1 MLRQEFINAF
11 NLALAAIAGAERI
24 TKQELLTQ
32 SRALLAALVGHG
44 DMEATLVGDIQF
56 INQLIPVLTPMNQK
70 TAILFFKEFAGFHF
84 EEETKQFTKKI
95 EKDKVKLKDKTVRF
109 LDDPLNNIW
118 TWAERNVKIEKK
130 AFDLKRVT
138 KVIEQARE
146 EMDGNDEAII
156 LAILDGGLSP
166 AAILA
171 IMQNM
176 VEVVEP
182 APEVN
187 EPAPV

>member
-56 INQLIPVLTPMNQK
+56 INQLIPVLTPMNKK
-70 TAILFFKEFAGFHF
+70 TAILFFKEFAGFHY
-84 EEETKQFTKKI
+84 EEETQQFTKKI

-171 IMQNM
+171 IMQEM
-176 VEVVEP
+176 VENVEP
-182 APEVN
+182 APAIE
-187 EPAPV
+187 E